1 MTLETLGPGPK
12 LHPATQ
18 CPQHQPAAG
27 HKPQDKHD
35 PRPDPEPPLQPDP
48 EPEYDYVAQWLYYW
62 DEMHPEHE
70 LRQVLTRQVL
80 DLVCAGNVYALQAH
94 RALAARR
101 VRLAALRLLLSS

>member
-27 HKPQDKHD
+27 PTPQDKHD
-35 PRPDPEPPLQPDP
+35 PRPAPEPPL
-48 EPEYDYVAQWLYYW
+48 AHWRYYW
-62 DEMHPEHE
+62 DEMQPEPE
-70 LRQVLTRQVL
+70 LRQGLTRQVL